1 MLHAGRRFPLDTREK
16 AAKTP
21 FVIPLLD
28 RLAGGPISWGVCEV
42 PGWGAEL
49 APDRVLSEMRS
60 LGLRATEAGP
70 DGYLGADP
78 DEVVALLERHGL
90 RLVGGF
96 LPVVLHD
103 PAEHETSVA
112 AAHRI
117 AALFEAAG
125 ASFLISAAVVDLDWS
140 PRVPLSDT
148 EWRSV
153 FVGLARL
160 DEAAADHGLTHVTHP
175 HWGTLV
181 EQREDV
187 ERVLEGS
194 DVLLC
199 LDTGHLVLGR
209 TDPVWL
215 AGAARERIAHVHL
228 KDVAGDVA
236 SRLLRAELTLVPAV
250 QSGLFRSLGEGEAP
264 IADTVRTLEQSG
276 YDGWY
281 VLEQDCALLSAD
293 IPPGTGPIE
302 DVRRSIAFL
311 RSVSRGTGLASAVE
325 GR

>member
-1 MLHAGRRFPLDTREK
+1 M
-16 AAKTP
+16 
-21 FVIPLLD
+21 
-28 RLAGGPISWGVCEV
+28 

-49 APDRVLSEMRS
+49 APDRVLSEMVS
-60 LGLRATEAGP
+60 VGLRATEAGP

-78 DEVVALLERHGL
+78 DEMVALLERHGL
-90 RLVGGF
+90 RLLGGF

-117 AALFEAAG
+117 GALFEAAG

-148 EWRSV
+148 EWRSL

-160 DEAAADHGLTHVTHP
+160 DEAAAEHGLIHVTHP

-181 EQREDV
+181 EQCEDV
-187 ERVLEGS
+187 ERVLDGS

-215 AGAARERIAHVHL
+215 ADAARERIGHVHL
-228 KDVAGDVA
+228 KDVAGDA
-236 SRLLRAELTLVPAV
+236 AGRLRAGVLTLVAAV
-250 QSGLFRSLGEGEAP
+250 QSGLFRPLGEGEVP
-264 IADTVRTLEQSG
+264 IAETIRTLEHAG

-281 VLEQDCALLSAD
+281 VLEQDCALPSAD
-293 IPPGTGPIE
+293 IPVGTGPIE
-302 DVRRSIAFL
+302 AVRQSIEFL
-311 RSVSRGTGLASAVE
+311 RSLPSSARFPSALE

>member
-1 MLHAGRRFPLDTREK
+1 MT
-16 AAKTP
+16 
-21 FVIPLLD
+21 PLLD

-49 APDRVLSEMRS
+49 APDRVLSEMAS

-70 DGYLGADP
+70 DGYLGTDP
-78 DEVVALLERHGL
+78 EEVVALLERHGL
-90 RLVGGF
+90 RLLGGF

-103 PAEHETSVA
+103 PAEHAASVA
-112 AAHRI
+112 AAHRV
-117 AALFEAAG
+117 AALLEAAG
-125 ASFLISAAVVDLDWS
+125 ASFLISATVVDLDWS
-140 PRVPLSDT
+140 PRVPLSDR
-148 EWRSV
+148 EWHSV

-160 DEAAADHGLTHVTHP
+160 DEAAAEHGLTHVTHP

-187 ERVLEGS
+187 ERVLGGS

-215 AGAARERIAHVHL
+215 ADAARERIAHVHL
-228 KDVAGDVA
+228 KDVAVDVA
-236 SRLLRAELTLVPAV
+236 DRLREAELTLVAAA
-250 QSGLFRSLGEGEAP
+250 QSGLFQPLGEGEAP
-264 IADTVRTLEQSG
+264 IADIVRTLEQAG
-276 YDGWY
+276 YEGWY
-281 VLEQDCALLSAD
+281 VLEQDCALPSAD
-293 IPPGTGPIE
+293 IALGMGPIE
-302 DVRRSIAFL
+302 DVRRSTEFL
-311 RSVSRGTGLASAVE
+311 RSLSRDARFASAVE